1 MHLIRNVCTLQ
12 VRALACNSLLHML
25 LYQFENKKCEC
36 SSYQKKTLKLSNIII
51 VFILDVFTTYG
62 SCLTF
67 IRLTVVL
74 CALHEPNYNL
84 KAIIV
89 AIVI

>member
-1 MHLIRNVCTLQ
+1 
-12 VRALACNSLLHML
+12 ML
-25 LYQFENKKCEC
+25 LYQFENKKFEFL
-36 SSYQKKTLKLSNIII
+36 SYRKKTLKLSNKKIDILI
-51 VFILDVFTTYG
+51 VCILGVFTTYG

-67 IRLTVVL
+67 IWLTVVL
-74 CALHEPNYNL
+74 CALHEPNYSL

>member
-1 MHLIRNVCTLQ
+1 MFE
-12 VRALACNSLLHML
+12 LLK
-25 LYQFENKKCEC
+25 EDIK
-36 SSYQKKTLKLSNIII
+36 IIYYIDILI

-62 SCLTF
+62 SCLTL
-67 IRLTVVL
+67 IRLTLVL

-89 AIVI
+89 ALVI

>member
-1 MHLIRNVCTLQ
+1 
-12 VRALACNSLLHML
+12 ML
-25 LYQFENKKCEC
+25 LYQFENKKFEC
-36 SSYQKKTLKLSNIII
+36 LSYQKKTLKLSNKKIDILT

-62 SCLTF
+62 SCLTL

-89 AIVI
+89 AIVM

>member
-1 MHLIRNVCTLQ
+1 
-12 VRALACNSLLHML
+12 ML
-25 LYQFENKKCEC
+25 LYQFENKKFEC
-36 SSYQKKTLKLSNIII
+36 LSYQKKTLKLSNKNDILI

-62 SCLTF
+62 SCLTL

-89 AIVI
+89 AIVM

>member
-1 MHLIRNVCTLQ
+1 M
-12 VRALACNSLLHML
+12 
-25 LYQFENKKCEC
+25 
-36 SSYQKKTLKLSNIII
+36 
-51 VFILDVFTTYG
+51 VFLLDVFTTYV
-62 SCLTF
+62 SCLTL

>member
-1 MHLIRNVCTLQ
+1 
-12 VRALACNSLLHML
+12 ML
-25 LYQFENKKCEC
+25 LYQFENKKFEC
-36 SSYQKKTLKLSNIII
+36 LSYQKKTLKLSNKKIDILI

-62 SCLTF
+62 NCFTL

-89 AIVI
+89 AIVM

>member
-1 MHLIRNVCTLQ
+1 M
-12 VRALACNSLLHML
+12 SLLHM
-25 LYQFENKKCEC
+25 EAV
-36 SSYQKKTLKLSNIII
+36 SY
-51 VFILDVFTTYG
+51 V
-62 SCLTF
+62 TF

-89 AIVI
+89 AIVM

>member
-1 MHLIRNVCTLQ
+1 
-12 VRALACNSLLHML
+12 ML

-36 SSYQKKTLKLSNIII
+36 LSYQKKTLKLSNKKNDILI

-67 IRLTVVL
+67 VVL

-89 AIVI
+89 AIVM

>member
-1 MHLIRNVCTLQ
+1 
-12 VRALACNSLLHML
+12 ML
-25 LYQFENKKCEC
+25 LYQFENKKFEC
-36 SSYQKKTLKLSNIII
+36 LSYKKKTLKLSNELKFLI

-62 SCLTF
+62 SCLTL

-74 CALHEPNYNL
+74 CALHEPNFNL

-89 AIVI
+89 AIVM

>member
-1 MHLIRNVCTLQ
+1 
-12 VRALACNSLLHML
+12 ML
-25 LYQFENKKCEC
+25 LYQFENKKFEC
-36 SSYQKKTLKLSNIII
+36 LSYQKI

-62 SCLTF
+62 SYLTL
-67 IRLTVVL
+67 IRLIVVL

-89 AIVI
+89 AIIIQLNNYYDLVSNCFIRLNKHILN

>member
-1 MHLIRNVCTLQ
+1 
-12 VRALACNSLLHML
+12 ML
-25 LYQFENKKCEC
+25 LYQFENKKFE
-36 SSYQKKTLKLSNIII
+36 SLSYQKKTLKLSNKKKIDILI

-62 SCLTF
+62 SCLTI

-74 CALHEPNYNL
+74 CELHEPNYNL

-89 AIVI
+89 AIVM

>member
-1 MHLIRNVCTLQ
+1 MFELLKEDIKIILQ
-12 VRALACNSLLHML
+12 IDIL
-25 LYQFENKKCEC
+25 
-36 SSYQKKTLKLSNIII
+36 I

-62 SCLTF
+62 SCLTL

-84 KAIIV
+84 KAILV
-89 AIVI
+89 AIVV

>member
-1 MHLIRNVCTLQ
+1 
-12 VRALACNSLLHML
+12 ML
-25 LYQFENKKCEC
+25 LYQFENKKFEC
-36 SSYQKKTLKLSNIII
+36 LSYQKKTLKLSNKKNDILI

-62 SCLTF
+62 SCLTL
-67 IRLTVVL
+67 IPLTVVL

-89 AIVI
+89 ATVM

>member
-1 MHLIRNVCTLQ
+1 
-12 VRALACNSLLHML
+12 ML
-25 LYQFENKKCEC
+25 LYQFENKKFEC
-36 SSYQKKTLKLSNIII
+36 LSYQKKILKLSNKLTFL
-51 VFILDVFTTYG
+51 VFILDVSTTYG
-62 SCLTF
+62 SCLTL

-89 AIVI
+89 AIVM

>member
-1 MHLIRNVCTLQ
+1 
-12 VRALACNSLLHML
+12 ML
-25 LYQFENKKCEC
+25 LYQFENKKFEC
-36 SSYQKKTLKLSNIII
+36 LSYQKNTLKLINKIDFLI
-51 VFILDVFTTYG
+51 VFILDVFTTYE
-62 SCLTF
+62 SCLTL

-84 KAIIV
+84 KAMIV

>member
-1 MHLIRNVCTLQ
+1 M
-12 VRALACNSLLHML
+12 LATGCQNLGRL
-25 LYQFENKKCEC
+25 NR
-36 SSYQKKTLKLSNIII
+36 KLSEVLDILV

-62 SCLTF
+62 SCLTL

-74 CALHEPNYNL
+74 CALNEPNYNL

-89 AIVI
+89 SIVM

>member
-1 MHLIRNVCTLQ
+1 
-12 VRALACNSLLHML
+12 ML
-25 LYQFENKKCEC
+25 LYQFENKKFEC
-36 SSYQKKTLKLSNIII
+36 LSYRKKTLKISNKLIDILI
-51 VFILDVFTTYG
+51 VYILDVFTTYG
-62 SCLTF
+62 SCLTL

>member
-1 MHLIRNVCTLQ
+1 
-12 VRALACNSLLHML
+12 ML
-25 LYQFENKKCEC
+25 LYQFENKKFEC
-36 SSYQKKTLKLSNIII
+36 LSYGKKTLKLSNKIDIII
-51 VFILDVFTTYG
+51 VCILDVFTTYG
-62 SCLTF
+62 SCLTL

>member
-1 MHLIRNVCTLQ
+1 
-12 VRALACNSLLHML
+12 ML
-25 LYQFENKKCEC
+25 LYQFENKKFEC
-36 SSYQKKTLKLSNIII
+36 LSYQKNTSKLSDKLTF
-51 VFILDVFTTYG
+51 FILDVFTTYG
-62 SCLTF
+62 SCLTL

-84 KAIIV
+84 KALIV

>member
-1 MHLIRNVCTLQ
+1 M
-12 VRALACNSLLHML
+12 
-25 LYQFENKKCEC
+25 FELP
-36 SSYQKKTLKLSNIII
+36 KKTLKLSNKKIDILI
-51 VFILDVFTTYG
+51 VFIPDVFTTYG
-62 SCLTF
+62 SCLTL

-89 AIVI
+89 AIVM

>member
-1 MHLIRNVCTLQ
+1 MFELPKEYIKIILLIDIL
-12 VRALACNSLLHML
+12 
-25 LYQFENKKCEC
+25 
-36 SSYQKKTLKLSNIII
+36 I

-62 SCLTF
+62 SCLTL

-89 AIVI
+89 AIVM

>member
-1 MHLIRNVCTLQ
+1 M
-12 VRALACNSLLHML
+12 
-25 LYQFENKKCEC
+25 
-36 SSYQKKTLKLSNIII
+36 

-62 SCLTF
+62 SCLTL
-67 IRLTVVL
+67 IWLTVVV

-89 AIVI
+89 AIVM

>member
-1 MHLIRNVCTLQ
+1 MFELPKEDIKIIELIDIL
-12 VRALACNSLLHML
+12 
-25 LYQFENKKCEC
+25 
-36 SSYQKKTLKLSNIII
+36 I

-62 SCLTF
+62 SCLIL

-74 CALHEPNYNL
+74 CVLHEPNYNL

-89 AIVI
+89 AIVM

>member
-1 MHLIRNVCTLQ
+1 
-12 VRALACNSLLHML
+12 ML
-25 LYQFENKKCEC
+25 LYQFENKKFEC
-36 SSYQKKTLKLSNIII
+36 LSYQKKTLKLSNKLTFF
-51 VFILDVFTTYG
+51 FILDVFTTYG
-62 SCLTF
+62 SCFTL

-89 AIVI
+89 AIVM